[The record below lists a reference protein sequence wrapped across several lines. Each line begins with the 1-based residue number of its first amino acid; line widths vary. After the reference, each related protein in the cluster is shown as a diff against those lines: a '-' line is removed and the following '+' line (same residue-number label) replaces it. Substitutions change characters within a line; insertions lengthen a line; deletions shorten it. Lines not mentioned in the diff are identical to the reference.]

1 MKHLWVF
8 RFVTWRQQT
17 SQNDQ
22 NFLQEEEEEN
32 FVANFT
38 LLPAQR
44 NVCQA
49 AVVVAYEGHHLSRIP

>member
-22 NFLQEEEEEN
+22 KFLQEEEKE

>member
-8 RFVTWRQQT
+8 RFVAWRQQT

-22 NFLQEEEEEN
+22 NFLQEGEEN
-32 FVANFT
+32 SVANFT

-49 AVVVAYEGHHLSRIP
+49 AVVVVYEGHHLSRIP

>member
-8 RFVTWRQQT
+8 RIVTWRQQT

-22 NFLQEEEEEN
+22 NFLQEEEEN

-49 AVVVAYEGHHLSRIP
+49 AVVVAYEGRHLSRIP